1 LQQHLVLTGAEML
14 QAGTKRTILV
24 VEDYVDTQQ
33 MLKLLLEDMGFNVL
47 TATTGSEALAA
58 AANNHI
64 DLVLTDFNLPDTS
77 GPAVVHRL
85 RQLHTR
91 FNHVPTIVLTAFDG
105 FEYRRLATEAGCD
118 AYVVKP
124 PNYDTL
130 LAIIDRLLRAS
141 QAKQEMLLSRTC

>member
-1 LQQHLVLTGAEML
+1 MLRTG
-14 QAGTKRTILV
+14 TRPTILV

-47 TATTGSEALAA
+47 TATKGREALAA

-77 GPAVVHRL
+77 GPAVVRRL
-85 RQLHTR
+85 RQLNGR

-105 FEYRRLATEAGCD
+105 FEYRNLASEAGCD
-118 AYVVKP
+118 AYIVKP
-124 PNYDTL
+124 PDFDRL

-141 QAKQEMLLSRTC
+141 QAKQEISLSRTC